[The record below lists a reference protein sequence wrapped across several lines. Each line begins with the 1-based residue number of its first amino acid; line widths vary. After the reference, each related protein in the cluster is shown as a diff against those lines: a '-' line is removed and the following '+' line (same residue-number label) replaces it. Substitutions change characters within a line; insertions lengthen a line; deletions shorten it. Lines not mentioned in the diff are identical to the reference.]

1 MKILIMVAVL
11 AVATTAAAQDVAS
24 RDVRFFSEGVQ
35 CFGRLY
41 LPKGFKPD
49 GKAPGVVLAPGWMQT
64 EASIDKY
71 AARFAARGLVAMAI
85 DYRGWGR
92 SGGYVYLAETVRFD
106 DRQRFSQHTAKVRIR
121 RKRLIP
127 ADQVLDIRNA
137 IAFLQGEPGVDPAR
151 VGAWGTDMA
160 GGHVIVAAA
169 ADARIKVGVAQV
181 PIIEGREVPRRATPR
196 SAILHAS
203 EIRLARSAATPQATA
218 PAGADAETK
227 LALADYHPFWFADQI
242 AETTAILFVV
252 AERDTRVDNDANAIA
267 ASKGMKGPTGVT
279 VVNGA
284 THALGT
290 AGAFET
296 AADAAAAWFLKYL

>member
-1 MKILIMVAVL
+1 MRILIAAAVL
-11 AVATTAAAQDVAS
+11 TIATSAVAQDVTS
-24 RDVRFFSEGVQ
+24 RDVRFFSEGVE
-35 CFGRLY
+35 CYGRLY

-49 GKAPGVVLAPGWMQT
+49 GKVPAVVLAPGWMQT

-71 AARFAARGLVAMAI
+71 AARFAVRGLVAMAI

-92 SGGYVYLAETVRFD
+92 SGGYVYLAEPIRVD

-121 RKRLIP
+121 RRRLAP
-127 ADQVLDIRNA
+127 ADQVIDIRNA
-137 IAFLQGEPGVDPAR
+137 IAFLQGEPGVDAAR

-169 ADARIKVGVAQV
+169 TDARIKVGVAQV
-181 PIIEGREVPRRATPR
+181 PIIDGRDVPRQAAPR
-196 SAILHAS
+196 PAILHVA
-203 EIRLARSAATPQATA
+203 EIRFARSAAIPEIAA

-242 AETTAILFVV
+242 AESTAILFVV
-252 AERDTRVDNDANAIA
+252 AERDTRVNNDTNAIA
-267 ASKGMKGPTGVT
+267 ASKAMKGPTGVT

-284 THALGT
+284 THALAS